1 VEQIRKRLTYANVMS
16 SLAVF
21 LVLGGGA
28 AFAAKLLPEKSV
40 GERQL
45 RPGAVTA
52 SKLRKNAVTA
62 PKIKALAVKVG
73 KLANDAVTTSKL
85 GAGAVA
91 TQKIG
96 TGAVTGEKIAADA
109 VTGDKVDEG
118 SLGQVPSASKA
129 SFATAAESANPVVF
143 AKIGGDGSVDPS
155 NSKGIS
161 GGDVNSPSTGIY
173 CVSAPGF
180 GPKGAQVTLVEE
192 PNAEITARIRIGGPQ
207 CPSPKVEVLVWK
219 GTVGVKNAFFI
230 MLYR

>member
-1 VEQIRKRLTYANVMS
+1 LRKRLTYANVMS

-21 LVLGGGA
+21 LVLGGGVT
-28 AFAAKLLPEKSV
+28 FAAKLLPEKSV

-62 PKIKALAVKVG
+62 PKIKALAVKSG
-73 KLANDAVTTSKL
+73 KLANGAVTAAKL
-85 GAGAVA
+85 GGGAVA
-91 TQKIG
+91 TEKLG
-96 TGAVTGEKIAADA
+96 SGVVTGEKIAADA
-109 VTGDKVDEG
+109 ATGDKVDES
-118 SLGQVPSASKA
+118 SLDQVPSAGKA
-129 SFATAAESANPVVF
+129 GFATAAESANPVVF
-143 AKIGGDGSVDPS
+143 AKVNGDGSVDPS

-161 GGDVNSPSTGIY
+161 GADVTSPSTGIY

-207 CPSPKVEVLVWK
+207 CPSPKVEVLAWK
-219 GTVGVKNAFFI
+219 GTIGVKNAFFI